1 MPFNYNLIISTPR
14 NFETDALA
22 ELDFLIHQVFP
33 ENKLNYGKTIVNG
46 LIWGNLLDVDPVV
59 AVHRIKD
66 YVNEKGFVLQ
76 YLLKFVPIQKV
87 MVTDFDEIEKYVLS
101 QVDQIRDE
109 EKYKIIVNKR
119 RIHNEKIEI
128 IEKIAKNINKKVD
141 LDHPDKII
149 RLEIIGKYTGIS
161 ILKEDDVFSIGKKFL

>member
-1 MPFNYNLIISTPR
+1 MSFNYNIIVSTPR

-33 ENKLNYGKTIVNG
+33 EKKLNYGKTIVNG
-46 LIWGNLLDVDPVV
+46 LIWGNLIDVDPVL

-66 YVNEKGFVLQ
+66 YVTDKGFVLQ

-87 MVTDFDEIEKYVLS
+87 LVTDFDEIERYVLS
-101 QVDQIRDE
+101 QIDQIRDD

-128 IEKIAKNINKKVD
+128 IEKIAKSINKTVD

-161 ILKEDDVFSIGKKFL
+161 ILKEDDVFSIGKKFI

>member
-1 MPFNYNLIISTPR
+1 MIISTPR

-22 ELDFLIHQVFP
+22 ELDFLVHQVFP

-46 LIWGNLLDVDPVV
+46 LIWGNLVDVDPVV

-66 YVNEKGFVLQ
+66 FVTEKGFTLQ

-87 MVTDFDEIEKYVLS
+87 METDFIEIEKYVLS
-101 QVDQIRDE
+101 QVDQINDNE
-109 EKYKIIVNKR
+109 TYKIIVNKR

-128 IEKIAKNINKKVD
+128 IERIAKDIHKTVD
-141 LDHPDKII
+141 LEHPDKII
-149 RLEIIGKYTGIS
+149 RLEIIGKYTGVS
-161 ILKEDDVFSIGKKFL
+161 ILKEDDVFSIGKKFS

>member
-1 MPFNYNLIISTPR
+1 LPFIFNIIISTPR

-22 ELDFLIHQVFP
+22 ELDFLMHQIFP
-33 ENKLNYGKTIVNG
+33 DSKLNYGKTIVNG
-46 LIWGNLLDVDPVV
+46 LVWGNLVDVDPIL

-66 YVNEKGFVLQ
+66 YVTEKGFSLQ

-87 MVTDFDEIEKYVLS
+87 METNFDEIEKYVLS
-101 QVDQIRDE
+101 QVNQISDNE
-109 EKYKIIVNKR
+109 TYKIIVNKR

-128 IEKIAKNINKKVD
+128 IERIAKDIHKSVD
-141 LDHPDKII
+141 LEHPDKII

-161 ILKEDDVFSIGKKFL
+161 ILKDEDVFSIGKKFL